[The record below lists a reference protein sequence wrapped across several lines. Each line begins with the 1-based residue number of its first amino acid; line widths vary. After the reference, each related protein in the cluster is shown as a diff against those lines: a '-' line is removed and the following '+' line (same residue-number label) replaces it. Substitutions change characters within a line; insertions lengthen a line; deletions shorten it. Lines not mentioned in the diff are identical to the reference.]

1 MQSRKQVLG
10 NEGEGIA
17 ERYLEEQGFRL
28 LERNY
33 RCPLGELDLIAVDRK
48 VLVFVEVRTRT
59 HDSAGSPLESVDRRK
74 QKQIIKT
81 ALYFLSQ
88 KRLHDRDARFDVI
101 GISYAG
107 GKPVVEHIINAFELP
122 GWPATK

>member
-1 MQSRKQVLG
+1 MESRKQTLG
-10 NEGEGIA
+10 KEGEGIA
-17 ERYLEEQGFRL
+17 ERYLKKQGFTL

-33 RCPLGELDLIAVDRK
+33 RCPLGELDLIALDRK

-59 HDSAGSPLESVDRRK
+59 SDSSGSPLESVDRRK
-74 QKQIIKT
+74 QRQIIKT

-101 GISYAG
+101 GISFEG
-107 GKPVVEHIINAFELP
+107 GEPVVEHIRNAFEVP
-122 GWPATK
+122 